1 MPRDERSVRLA
12 EVVGALSLA
21 TDLGMGQAFHQG
33 LRSNVLAV
41 RLAWL
46 LGFDDEQL
54 LEAYYLPTLRFNGC
68 TADSGALNK
77 FFGDELKAD
86 TRLIP
91 LQSASHGAMVR
102 FSVGARSRRA
112 PSSAPGP
119 ACGRSGVRAV
129 GRQGRSGHG
138 EG

>member
-1 MPRDERSVRLA
+1 MPRDASVRLA
-12 EVVGALSLA
+12 EVVGTLSLA
-21 TDLGMGQAFHQG
+21 TDLGLGQRFHQG

-54 LEAYYLPTLRFNGC
+54 HEAYYLPTLRFVGC

-77 FFGDELKAD
+77 FFGNELTAD

-91 LQSASHGAMVR
+91 LQSASHAAMVR
-102 FSVGARSRRA
+102 FNLGHVGAHRHFPARA
-112 PSSAPGP
+112 GLVLSAM
-119 ACGRSGVRAV
+119 ATSKRQIEASDRA
-129 GRQGRSGHG
+129 HC
-138 EG
+138 